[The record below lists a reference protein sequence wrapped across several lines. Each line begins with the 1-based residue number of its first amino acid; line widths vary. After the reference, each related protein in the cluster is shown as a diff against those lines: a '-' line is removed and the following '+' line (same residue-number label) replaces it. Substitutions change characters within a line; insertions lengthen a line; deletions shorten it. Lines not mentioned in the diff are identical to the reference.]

1 LESRQP
7 VISSGRSHV
16 DVSLYWFR
24 KGPRHVLSVLEL
36 AGDELWSSGRM
47 QLAALPDSLIAR
59 LAGFKLNVLRQK
71 VLLSIGS
78 KDFLIG

>member
-1 LESRQP
+1 
-7 VISSGRSHV
+7 
-16 DVSLYWFR
+16 
-24 KGPRHVLSVLEL
+24 
-36 AGDELWSSGRM
+36 M